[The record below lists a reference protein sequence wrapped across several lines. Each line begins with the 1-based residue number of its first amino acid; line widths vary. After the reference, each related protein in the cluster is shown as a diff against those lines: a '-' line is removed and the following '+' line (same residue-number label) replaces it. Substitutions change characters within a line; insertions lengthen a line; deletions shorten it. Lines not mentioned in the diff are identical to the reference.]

1 MTSWEPGPEVG
12 TVLPA
17 LSAEP
22 ISRTTLALFA
32 GASGDGNPI
41 HIDLDVARSAGAD
54 DVFAHGMLS
63 MAYLGRLL
71 TNWVPQERLRSWR
84 VRFAAIAPVR
94 AQPTCTGRVLAV
106 TDGLA
111 ALELQVTVPDGT
123 VILTGDAVIDL
134 TLLGRR
140 GPGRGARGRL
150 FPTGRNE
157 ERPPSNDSPL
167 RCQMSSPPAQRTVWP
182 LR

>member
-1 MTSWEPGPEVG
+1 MTAVTRIDAG
-12 TVLPA
+12 TELPP
-17 LSAEP
+17 LTVEP
-22 ISRTTLALFA
+22 ISRATLALFA
-32 GASGDGNPI
+32 GASGDHNPI

-140 GPGRGARGRL
+140 GPGRGARCRL

-182 LR
+182 LM